1 MKKITLN
8 SYKRKIVVFGVLVFM
23 SIGLI
28 STGFAAWVMSTNP
41 EQTQTGNVNVGL
53 IEDANLTIT
62 LDEIPSNGLN
72 IAFEALASDTT
83 GRIRAKK
90 EGAVENLSFT
100 VSGYVTPLEY
110 FNKLYYEFIIP
121 EGVKN
126 AADEGYIKLPEGAST
141 KQGSMLI
148 EIPREEL
155 TATTV
160 NSQEVLAFEIVI
172 EFQWGDLF
180 GGQNPGVYYDEDVE
194 GKKVSDADCKKT
206 VENLRAMIYGYYDE
220 LNAPEVTDRDEII
233 NEHVDDTLAFI
244 LYITATTN

>member
-1 MKKITLN
+1 MRKITLN

-41 EQTQTGNVNVGL
+41 EQTQAGNVSVGL

-83 GRIRAKK
+83 GRIRSKK
-90 EGAVENLSFT
+90 DGAFENLSFT
-100 VSGYVTPLEY
+100 ISGTVSPIEY
-110 FNKLYYEFIIP
+110 FNKLYYEFIVP
-121 EGVKN
+121 EGVKK
-126 AADEGYIKLPEGAST
+126 AAEEGYIKLPNGASI
-141 KQGSMLI
+141 KHGEMLV
-148 EIPREEL
+148 EIPREQL
-155 TATTV
+155 TPTTV
-160 NSQEVLAFEIVI
+160 GDKEVYAFEITI
-172 EFQWGDLF
+172 EFLWGDLF
-180 GGQNPGVYYDEDVE
+180 GGVNPGIYYDENE
-194 GKKVSDADCKKT
+194 QGKLVSDSDCKET

-220 LNAPEVTDRDEII
+220 LNAPEANRDAII
-233 NEHVDDTLAFI
+233 NEHVDDTLTFV